1 MPKES
6 HGDTIPC
13 FVGRSF
19 EVVYDGLTAVNRY
32 ADDGRTLH
40 YEITAGALQ
49 GAAGQVSYSWQAVAA
64 GVFAITWQETDGAT
78 VVHVDDFIRGT
89 SLSFFTTPELGFHRL
104 SGSLRPLADRNR

>member
-1 MPKES
+1 MAITRSMNMPKES

-40 YEITAGALQ
+40 YEITA
-49 GAAGQVSYSWQAVAA
+49 
-64 GVFAITWQETDGAT
+64 
-78 VVHVDDFIRGT
+78 
-89 SLSFFTTPELGFHRL
+89 
-104 SGSLRPLADRNR
+104 